1 MSNRIIEED
10 NRREYIERAL
20 HLNFG
25 KFAVGSKRYCSLCHK
40 HIAPYA
46 YWCHCNVNVYCSP
59 SCYRDD
65 QCSYSPRCTK
75 VKALS
80 ADIETKTSDLRRYH
94 PHDVIMLFDGTV
106 PDASLTRHMNEDYRQ
121 SIIRQFQNERSEL
134 LDKRNELVKE
144 LMHEGSRKGNYAAD
158 YTSGVEN
165 VRAYDMACEQ
175 SLKLLL
181 LQKSHSAAELVL
193 HVLLLTGRFEGL
205 NTICCH
211 YMRREIDVTSRKGL
225 DMIGQEQINPK
236 NITESFAESRAYTLK
251 TRETR
256 LVWEDYE
263 LFGGNNLAAMVHMFL
278 LKYILHMS
286 MENLHHI
293 NTNFLNANK
302 DCMILIGEYVGMK
315 KEWIVAGDNNTYK
328 DQAYKVARMIHC
340 SNMYGYEGYENR
352 VNECFDKIREGAQE
366 YFYNGRTSV
375 INEALTTGKT
385 VVNSFRLQPKLCKSA
400 SPTVWTVP
408 CSELKKCCEAELAI
422 VYKFEVRS
430 LLMNAVGRINILA
443 GWNAVGSGNYRP
455 PPDRSRPHLCITE
468 FVTDALKTCP
478 EYSFKDVFDNPHL
491 SDIFYGTSRH
501 DSMTE
506 DMEELFDEKA
516 VGFLDEA
523 LLICISLEQKLAY
536 CNFHQ
541 NREND
546 DVLNILAQI
555 PGENSVYIS
564 DSPPDCS
571 DFAVRKLMNSSVDI
585 DLITMANSKLV
596 TALFKQGLATKD
608 NLDILFGRSGYVSY
622 QIWKLQKQK
631 EERRQPSIWS
641 FITNSRLWKEG
652 CTDIDRRSGLKIKYL
667 NRQDR
672 SQKFVGLMQGLTKLV
687 PIGSILESVVPSV
700 ERFVSKFGWNC
711 LNDTAT
717 KQLLMEWISSYEVG
731 TDKSLNIEDNANPK
745 RRRCDIDSFLTA
757 EDACRHYFDTRSL
770 EEAVWDAAGVP
781 RIIILNGNRDR
792 MQKAGWR
799 SIKGGIRGDE
809 GLRLGSRIAHVYSPS
824 CLVYEEQVKPTY
836 EDRPQVFSGF
846 DEFKYRRD
854 FTC

>member
-1 MSNRIIEED
+1 MSNRIIEEE

-59 SCYRDD
+59 SCFHDD
-65 QCSYSPRCTK
+65 RSSHKHICTK
-75 VKALS
+75 VETLS

-94 PHDVIMLFDGTV
+94 PHDVIKLFDSTV

-144 LMHEGSRKGNYAAD
+144 LMHEGSRKGTAAD

-175 SLKLLL
+175 SIKLLL

-193 HVLLLTGRFEGL
+193 QVLLLTGRFEGL

-225 DMIGQEQINPK
+225 DMIGQEQIKPK

-293 NTNFLNANK
+293 NTNFLNDNK

-315 KEWIVAGDNNTYK
+315 KEWIIAGDNNTYK
-328 DQAYKVARMIHC
+328 DQAFEIAHMIHC
-340 SNMYGYEGYENR
+340 WNKYGYEGYESK

-375 INEALTTGKT
+375 INEAIMTGKGM
-385 VVNSFRLQPKLCKSA
+385 VHSFRLRQRVYSMSVLTLWS
-400 SPTVWTVP
+400 
-408 CSELKKCCEAELAI
+408 CSELKKRFEADLAI
-422 VYKFEVRS
+422 VYKFEVKS
-430 LLMNAVGRINILA
+430 LLMAAVQRINILA

-455 PPDRSRPHLCITE
+455 MHGSHSHLCITE
-468 FVTDALKTCP
+468 FVTDALKTCRGSRL
-478 EYSFKDVFDNPHL
+478 YDIFHNPYL
-491 SDIFYGTSRH
+491 SDTDIFYDDTLRP
-501 DSMTE
+501 DYE
-506 DMEELFDEKA
+506 DLEELFEEYDM
-516 VGFLDEA
+516 GNFDDA
-523 LLICISLEQKLAY
+523 LLICIAIEQTLAY

-541 NREND
+541 NRGND
-546 DVLNILAQI
+546 DVINILAQLPDDI
-555 PGENSVYIS
+555 NSYTSDVPPVDSYYI
-564 DSPPDCS
+564 
-571 DFAVRKLMNSSVDI
+571 VRDI
-585 DLITMANSKLV
+585 DAITMTNKKIV

-608 NLDILFGRSGYVSY
+608 NLNILFGRSGYISY

-672 SQKFVGLMQGLTKLV
+672 SQKFIGLMQELTKMV
-687 PIGSILESVVPSV
+687 PIGSVLQSVVPSV
-700 ERFVSKFGWNC
+700 EQFVSKFGWNC

-717 KQLLMEWISSYEVG
+717 KQLLMEW
-731 TDKSLNIEDNANPK
+731 
-745 RRRCDIDSFLTA
+745 
-757 EDACRHYFDTRSL
+757 
-770 EEAVWDAAGVP
+770 
-781 RIIILNGNRDR
+781 
-792 MQKAGWR
+792 M
-799 SIKGGIRGDE
+799 
-809 GLRLGSRIAHVYSPS
+809 
-824 CLVYEEQVKPTY
+824 LV
-836 EDRPQVFSGF
+836 
-846 DEFKYRRD
+846 
-854 FTC
+854 